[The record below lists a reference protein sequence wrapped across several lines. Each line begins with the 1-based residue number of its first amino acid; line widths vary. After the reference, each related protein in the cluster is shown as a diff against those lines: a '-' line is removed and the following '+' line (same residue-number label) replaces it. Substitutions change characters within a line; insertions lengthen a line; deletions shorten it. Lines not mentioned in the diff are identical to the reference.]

1 MYGVVKAVREW
12 EPRSG
17 ARVSSMT
24 KRLAVGAALLAAG
37 CGLFRSAPPPPAPLQ
52 TIEKP
57 IPVRVLWQANIGR
70 AKEAAFAPA
79 VAAGSV
85 FAAAEDGTVVR
96 LESATG
102 RELWRVKLPRQLSGG
117 VGSDGRLVVVGSF
130 HGEVIAL
137 DNDGRMRW
145 RARVSSEVLAPPVV
159 TSELVVVRS
168 ADGRVFA
175 LDANDGRR
183 RWLYQRAAPPLA
195 VRSPAGL
202 VVREGYV
209 FAGFAGGK
217 LVALALNNGGLRW
230 EGTVSLPRGTTEL
243 ERVSD
248 VIGFPWIGQREACA
262 VAFQGRVACFDLGNG
277 QLMWGRDMSSAAG
290 LGVDAASVYVSED
303 RGAVSAL
310 DRTTGTSLWRQDKLA
325 NRWLSAPLP
334 LGDEIAVGDLQG
346 NVHFLA
352 RDTGMFIG
360 RATTDGSPIRTA
372 PVPLENAFL
381 VQTSAGNLYALSTR

>member
-1 MYGVVKAVREW
+1 M
-12 EPRSG
+12 
-17 ARVSSMT
+17 
-24 KRLAVGAALLAAG
+24 KRLAVGAVLLAAG

-57 IPVRVLWQANIGR
+57 IPVRVKWQANIGK
-70 AKEAAFAPA
+70 ANEAAFVPA
-79 VAAGSV
+79 VAGGSV

-96 LESATG
+96 LEALSG
-102 RELWRVKLPRQLSGG
+102 RELWRVKVPSRLSGG
-117 VGSDGRLVVVGSF
+117 VGSDGRLVVVGSYQ
-130 HGEVIAL
+130 GEVIAL
-137 DNDGRMRW
+137 EDDGRTRW

-159 TSELVVVRS
+159 TDDLVVVRS

-175 LDANDGRR
+175 LDATDGRR

-195 VRSPAGL
+195 VRSVAGL

-209 FAGFAGGK
+209 FVGFSGGK

-243 ERVSD
+243 ERVTD
-248 VIGFPWIGQREACA
+248 VIGVPWVGMREACA

-277 QLMWGRDMSSAAG
+277 QLMWGRDMSSASG
-290 LGVDAASVYVSED
+290 LGVDDRSVYVSED

-334 LGDEIAVGDLQG
+334 LGAEVAVGDLQG

-352 RDTGMFIG
+352 SDSGMFVG
-360 RATTDGSPIRTA
+360 RTTTDGSPIRTA
-372 PVPLENAFL
+372 PVAIADAFL
-381 VQTSAGNLYALSTR
+381 VQTSGGKLYALSTH